1 MNQYFS
7 HSRASI
13 LRLMGDVKPRRSLDV
28 GCGKGLFSK
37 LLKDSYHCETFGIEP
52 DHASFQESIQV
63 LDHSLQ
69 GSFLDCL
76 PFLPKYSFDVVFFND
91 VLEHMVDPWQALRL
105 SSELLLP
112 SSGIVIASIPNF
124 LWIDN
129 IFQLLATKDW
139 CYNDSGILDKTHLR
153 FFTRKS
159 IRRFFHDCGFDVLA
173 LTSLASAS
181 SLKWKTLR
189 NASFGL
195 IDDFLVYQYGIV
207 ARPISALPYR
217 PIAEGSDL

>member
-1 MNQYFS
+1 MNSYFS

-13 LRLMGDVKPRRSLDV
+13 LRLMGDVKPRRTLDV

-69 GSFLDCL
+69 GSFQDCF
-76 PFLPKYSFDVVFFND
+76 PSLPKRSFDVVFFND
-91 VLEHMVDPWQALRL
+91 VLEHMVDPWHALQL
-105 SSELLLP
+105 SRQLLLP

-124 LWIDN
+124 LWVDN
-129 IFQLLATKDW
+129 IFKLLATKDW
-139 CYNDSGILDKTHLR
+139 CYQDSGILDKTHLR
-153 FFTRKS
+153 FFTSQS
-159 IRRFFHDCGFDVLA
+159 IRRLFRDCGFDVLV
-173 LTSLASAS
+173 LTSLVSAS
-181 SLKWKTLR
+181 SLKWKALL

-207 ARPISALPYR
+207 ARPIPDLPF
-217 PIAEGSDL
+217 